1 MKNWVNPEFK
11 VLNLAQT
18 AFGPTNPN
26 NVDFVKY
33 AVFDDDGQI
42 KGWKEEYG
50 LASGKPRATPLP
62 IQS

>member
-33 AVFDDDGQI
+33 AVYGEDGTFL
-42 KGWKEEYG
+42 GWEEQYG
-50 LASGKPRATPLP
+50 LASGKPRDK
-62 IQS
+62 IE

>member
-18 AFGPTNPN
+18 AFGPNNPN
-26 NVDFVKY
+26 NVDYIKY
-33 AVFDDDGQI
+33 AVFDENGAI

-50 LASGKPRATPLP
+50 LASGTPRENI
-62 IQS
+62 IQ